1 MDKSKVIAAYRRGF
15 ITVREC
21 GQILGVEEM
30 QLKRLLQLEERKTT
44 FPSTSQRLGS

>member
-21 GQILGVEEM
+21 RQILGVDEG
-30 QLKRLLQLEERKTT
+30 QLIRLLQMEEDKL
-44 FPSTSQRLGS
+44 SYSKYKKA